1 MTTLTEEQKR
11 AFQQAME
18 EGHEAL
24 WAMDWERAAEAYGRA
39 VEIHPND
46 YLALISWG
54 LALFTLG
61 RYEEAARAYRQATRV
76 APQEPVPWERLA
88 NIYEALE
95 DYKAA
100 AEAAMRAAELYAKS
114 GQLDKAIFNW
124 ERVVRWLPGHL
135 QAHHLLARAYEHLRR
150 PHEAIAEYLYT
161 AALLQRLN
169 RQQEAL
175 RLLQRAE
182 RLAPQHPEVRR
193 ALRALHQGRP
203 IPIPRQARRA
213 PVKPQERPPAP
224 ATEEEDERQPKSLVD
239 EAAERALAALAEL
252 AFMQAEES
260 SSSTASSPRRR
271 LNRLTESLRG
281 SLLELTQRD
290 TLLLLLSQVV
300 EAQTRQDWETAATE
314 LERVVHAGVEHP
326 AVFYDLG
333 WLFAKLDRPK
343 RALKYLQRAI
353 NHPDF
358 ALAAHVLMAELLYK
372 LGRLEEAVLECL
384 DALRT
389 LDLQHVDQEDQMA
402 TIEAYYE
409 SAREALLQQDAK
421 TWKRFYENVRTLL
434 ASPDWRAKVQAL
446 REQASSG
453 RGDGYTDIVPLVD
466 MLMEADTPR
475 ALEELRYVRELM
487 RQGALDAAME
497 AAHFAL
503 FRTPTFLP
511 LHMLIG
517 DILWEQGLLEQATE
531 KFFTLA
537 RVYVTRGEPRQA
549 VHMLRRILQIHPM
562 HTRAHQMLIRLLSD
576 QGLYDQVIDAYLKL
590 AMVHRQLANLDAADQ
605 TLNEALNLAK
615 RMGIP
620 VEKRIALLQ
629 AQVQLAVERLDWDK
643 ASQIYRELVKLKPDD
658 VEIIASWMDL
668 LFRQG
673 KAEQALDV
681 LEQRLRAWT
690 TSTQGLQRAQALLE
704 RLLEQHPERPELL
717 YHMGLVLAALGKE
730 EEAVKTLDQAGEYY
744 LQQNNLLGA
753 RRAIQAI
760 LKLNPPNAPQYRE
773 LLRQL
778 EATRRVADSTGP
790 LPGVSSHGGR
800 KGTEAPEAPSE

>member
-1 MTTLTEEQKR
+1 MALTEEQKQ
-11 AFQQAME
+11 AFQRAME

-39 VEIHPND
+39 VDLNPQD

-61 RYEEAARAYRQATRV
+61 RYEEAARAYRQAARV

-203 IPIPRQARRA
+203 IPIPRHARRA
-213 PVKPQERPPAP
+213 PMKPQKGLQEQVTPD
-224 ATEEEDERQPKSLVD
+224 DEHQQQPKTLVD
-239 EAAERALAALAEL
+239 EAAERALSALAEL
-252 AFMQAEES
+252 ALMQAEE
-260 SSSTASSPRRR
+260 TAASAAPSPRKR

-300 EAQTRQDWETAATE
+300 EAQTRKDWETAATE

-333 WLFAKLDRPK
+333 WLFAQLERPK
-343 RALKYLQRAI
+343 RALKYLQRAV

-358 ALAAHVLMAELLYK
+358 ALAAHVLTAELLYK
-372 LGRLEEAVLECL
+372 LGRLEEAVLESL
-384 DALRT
+384 EALRT
-389 LDLQHVDQEDQMA
+389 LDLQHVEHDDQVA

-409 SAREALLQQDAK
+409 SAREALLQQDTK

-434 ASPDWRAKVQAL
+434 NTPDWRSKVQAL

-453 RGDGYTDIVPLVD
+453 RGDGYTDVVPLVD

-475 ALEELRYVRELM
+475 ALEELRLVRELV

-590 AMVHRQLANLDAADQ
+590 AMVHRQLANLEAADQ
-605 TLNEALNLAK
+605 TLTEALKLAK

-620 VEKRIALLQ
+620 MEKRVALLQ
-629 AQVQLAVERLDWDK
+629 AQVQLAVERLDWTK

-658 VEIIASWMDL
+658 VDIIASWIDL
-668 LFRQG
+668 LLRQG

-681 LEQRLRAWT
+681 LEERLRAWT
-690 TSTQGLQRAQALLE
+690 TSTQGLQRSQALLE

-730 EEAVKTLDQAGEYY
+730 EEAVQTLDQAGEHY
-744 LQQNNLLGA
+744 LEQNNLLGA

-778 EATRRVADSTGP
+778 EATRRVTGSTSP
-790 LPGVSSHGGR
+790 LSGASSSPRHKGVESS
-800 KGTEAPEAPSE
+800 EASSE